1 MKYQLDLLRNK
12 VSFMHKSFLSEAG
25 EMSFAYRIVFPF
37 LTRNEDYLKHVRKAQ
52 MEDMYPS
59 IWCSPFFHVVLS
71 FLKSSVLFCFVFS
84 ITGNELTAW
93 CRLGGCSF
101 TELHLQNLFLHLN
114 DGYIPSY
121 MVDPWTC
128 KKPNHCFWIEL
139 FALHPSD
146 FYMHSSSP
154 VLHLKEVWIS

>member
-59 IWCSPFFHVVLS
+59 I
-71 FLKSSVLFCFVFS
+71 
-84 ITGNELTAW
+84 
-93 CRLGGCSF
+93 
-101 TELHLQNLFLHLN
+101 
-114 DGYIPSY
+114 
-121 MVDPWTC
+121 
-128 KKPNHCFWIEL
+128 
-139 FALHPSD
+139 
-146 FYMHSSSP
+146 
-154 VLHLKEVWIS
+154 